1 MSSKNNIKYSII
13 APYYSRPELRFM
25 LSSFVSLYSQRK
37 DFEIILVEDSK
48 NFSKK
53 ELHEELL
60 CIVDKFKQYLL
71 IKVILDEYPSYN
83 PSKKFNL
90 GVSISKGSIIILT
103 NPETPH
109 TLDILS
115 KLDDVDFTDN
125 YVVCDCCNMK
135 LTKDNGNFFSST
147 FQFLSW
153 YQHGENDR
161 NLHFCSA
168 ISRHNFDKIGGFDER
183 YSAGFFVEDRDFLRR
198 IKNSG
203 LKIVPRSDLV
213 TYHIDHPRHYSMSDE
228 EKARLIAINNR
239 IFNDKV
245 KNNEF

>member
-1 MSSKNNIKYSII
+1 MRYSII
-13 APYYSRPELRFM
+13 APYFSRPELRFM
-25 LSSFVSLYSQRK
+25 LSSFVTLYGKRE
-37 DFEIILVEDSK
+37 DFEIIIVEDSK
-48 NFSKK
+48 NFKSKSLHDELMRVVDSFK
-53 ELHEELL
+53 E
-60 CIVDKFKQYLL
+60 YLP
-71 IKVILDEYPSYN
+71 IIVILDEYPSYN

-115 KLDDVDFTDN
+115 KLDDIDFTAN
-125 YVVCDCCNMK
+125 YIVCDCCNMK
-135 LTKDNGNFFSST
+135 LIKDNGDFFSST
-147 FQFLSW
+147 LQFLSW

-168 ISRHNFDKIGGFDER
+168 ISRQNFNRIGGFDER

-198 IKNSG
+198 IKNLG
-203 LKIVPRSDLV
+203 LKIIPRSDLV
-213 TYHIDHPRHYSMSDE
+213 TYHIDHPRHYSMSAE
-228 EKARLIAINNR
+228 EKARLIAINNK

>member
-1 MSSKNNIKYSII
+1 MKYSII
-13 APYYSRPELRFM
+13 VPYFSRPELRFM
-25 LSSFVSLYSQRK
+25 LSSFVTLYGKRE
-37 DFEIILVEDSK
+37 DLEIIIVEDSK
-48 NFSKK
+48 NFRNKS
-53 ELHEELL
+53 LHDELL
-60 CIVDKFKQYLL
+60 RVVDSFKGYLSIV
-71 IKVILDEYPSYN
+71 VVLDEYPSYN

-90 GVSISKGSIIILT
+90 GVSISKGSVIILT

-115 KLDDVDFTDN
+115 KLDDVDFTDK
-125 YVVCDCCNMK
+125 YIVCDCCNMK
-135 LTKDNGNFFSST
+135 LIKDKGDFFSST

-168 ISRHNFDKIGGFDER
+168 ISRQNFDKIGGFDER
-183 YSAGFFVEDRDFLRR
+183 YAIGFFVEDRDFLRR
-198 IKNSG
+198 VKNSG

-213 TYHIDHPRHYSMSDE
+213 TYHIDHPRHYSMSNE
-228 EKARLIAINNR
+228 EKIRLIAINNQ